1 MHAFLVLADLFEI
14 CEDIAL
20 VGEAFVALGGLI
32 AVEFL
37 AQRAHEGISWDPVAD
52 LALIQIE
59 G

>member
-1 MHAFLVLADLFEI
+1 LHAFLILADLFEI
-14 CEDIAL
+14 CEDITL
-20 VGEAFVALGGLI
+20 VGEAFVTLRGLI

-52 LALIQIE
+52 LALVQIE